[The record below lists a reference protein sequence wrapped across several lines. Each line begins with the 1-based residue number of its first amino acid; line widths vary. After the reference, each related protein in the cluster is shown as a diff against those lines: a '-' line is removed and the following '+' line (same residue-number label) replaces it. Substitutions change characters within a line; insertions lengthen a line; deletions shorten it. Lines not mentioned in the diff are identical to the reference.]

1 MDIRFDKAR
10 NAAQLGGEALVF
22 HCHYYNC
29 TLQAAIEDGLGDEA
43 RDLQIRA
50 AADVVGNQLRA
61 LAPKGPTESRAL
73 AQTLFSTLGFGTI
86 ELGESTSARVVVPLR
101 GSHYGLGWLAIRG
114 PASAPVCHFAVG
126 FVQAAV
132 ANAEGLPLEAVVAR
146 ETSCVA
152 CGAESCTIEL
162 EVTR

>member
-10 NAAQLGGEALVF
+10 NAAHLGGEALVF

-29 TLQAAIEDGLGDEA
+29 TLQAALEDGLGEA
-43 RDLQIRA
+43 AQALQVRA
-50 AADVVGNQLRA
+50 AADVVTSQLRA
-61 LAPKGPTESRAL
+61 LAPDGGSGVREL
-73 AQTLFSTLGFGTI
+73 AQRLFSTLGFGAI
-86 ELGESTSARVVVPLR
+86 ELGRGESRVVPLR

-114 PASAPVCHFAVG
+114 QAKGPVCHFAVG

-132 ANAEGLPLEAVVAR
+132 AVAEGLPLDAVAAR
-146 ETSCVA
+146 ESACVA
-152 CGAESCTIEL
+152 CGAEGCTIEI